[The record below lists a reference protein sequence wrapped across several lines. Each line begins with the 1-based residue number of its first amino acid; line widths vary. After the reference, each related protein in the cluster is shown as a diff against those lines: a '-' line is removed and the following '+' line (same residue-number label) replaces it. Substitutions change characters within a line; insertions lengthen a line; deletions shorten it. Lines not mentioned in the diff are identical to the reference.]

1 MYDFNIK
8 NVYIDKLGDIVKNY
22 NNTYYR
28 NIKMKLVDV
37 KSKTYI
43 NFSKKNNCKD
53 PKFKVGNYVRISKYK
68 NIFVKG
74 YISNCSEEVFFI
86 KKVKDTVP
94 WTYFISYLNGEEIIL
109 TFYEFR
115 LEKKRKNDY
124 MLNGKVMINH
134 LIVRLIKKILLNKN
148 ELFSETV
155 H

>member
-53 PKFKVGNYVRISKYK
+53 PKFKVGNYVRISEYK

-86 KKVKDTVP
+86 RKVKDTVP

-115 LEKKRKNDY
+115 LEKK
-124 MLNGKVMINH
+124 GKMTI
-134 LIVRLIKKILLNKN
+134 
-148 ELFSETV
+148 
-155 H
+155 